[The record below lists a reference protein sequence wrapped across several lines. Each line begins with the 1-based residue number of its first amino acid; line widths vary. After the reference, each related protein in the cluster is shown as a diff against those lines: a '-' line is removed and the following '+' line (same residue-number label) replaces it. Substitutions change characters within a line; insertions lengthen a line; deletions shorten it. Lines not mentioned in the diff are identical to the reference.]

1 VCSGIPTEARI
12 YWLAT
17 AIMSFL
23 SLAGK
28 VVHDFWPM
36 VPCSQLD
43 NLSRLLDF
51 QPIKVIAAGQPAG

>member
-1 VCSGIPTEARI
+1 
-12 YWLAT
+12 
-17 AIMSFL
+17 MSFL

-28 VVHDFWPM
+28 AVHDFWPM

-51 QPIKVIAAGQPAG
+51 QPIKVIAARQPAGQFSKLWVADDKLEII